1 MVTGAEEGAAP
12 DSARLTDL
20 VLDIDGFEGP
30 IDLLLTLAREQK
42 VDLARISIL
51 QLAEQYVAFVQ
62 QARSLALELAA
73 EYLVMA
79 SWLAYLKSRLLL
91 PVEQTTEAEPS
102 GAEMAA
108 ALAFQ
113 LQRLEAMQRAGRDLM
128 ARPRLGREVFA
139 NGQPEGIALIA
150 TPVYDLGLFDLLRAY
165 GDIRA
170 RRETQTLEVQA
181 FDLYSVEEAIR
192 RLRQMLGDCPEWT
205 RLETLL
211 PAEVGSPL
219 LWRSAVSAHFV
230 AVLELARD
238 GRLEVHQEG
247 PGFAPILIRRK
258 EARQ

>member
-1 MVTGAEEGAAP
+1 MARAEQNPPAPEG
-12 DSARLTDL
+12 DRLTDL

-42 VDLARISIL
+42 VDLTRISIL

-62 QARSLALELAA
+62 RARSLALELAA
-73 EYLVMA
+73 DYLVMA

-91 PVEQTTEAEPS
+91 PVEEHAEAEPS

-113 LQRLEAMQRAGRDLM
+113 LQRLEAMQRAGQDLM

-139 NGQPEGIALIA
+139 RGQPEGIVLVA
-150 TPVYDLGLFDLLRAY
+150 TPVYDLGLYDLLRAY
-165 GDIRA
+165 GEIRA
-170 RRETQTLEVQA
+170 RGETQTLQVEA

-205 RLETLL
+205 HLEALL
-211 PAEVGSPL
+211 PAEVGAPL
-219 LWRSAVSAHFV
+219 LWRSALSAHFV
-230 AVLELARD
+230 AVLELARE
-238 GRLEVHQEG
+238 GRLDLHQEG

-258 EARQ
+258 ESRR